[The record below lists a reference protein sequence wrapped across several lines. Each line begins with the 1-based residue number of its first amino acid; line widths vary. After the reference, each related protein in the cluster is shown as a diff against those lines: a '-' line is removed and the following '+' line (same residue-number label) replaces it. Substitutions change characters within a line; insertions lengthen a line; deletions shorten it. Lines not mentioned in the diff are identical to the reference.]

1 MADELESPVSKSE
14 MPFVAPC
21 RHVPVYAPWFW
32 LSEGFADLRK
42 APLQSLTYGL
52 FMTALIMTVTVLVWR
67 YGSVWIMFSMLCGFV
82 FIAPLSCIGIYAIS
96 AQLERNEP
104 VSMKRSLRA
113 AFRRYLGT
121 ELVFALVL
129 LIIFL
134 VWARAAS
141 VVSIFLPD
149 TVNPSLTEMAI
160 YITVGSLVVALFV
173 GITFSASVFALPM
186 IMHRNVDAITAILT
200 SINTVLHNKLA
211 MLFWIGLILI
221 GVVISIALGG
231 LGFIIFL
238 PAVGHAVWH
247 GYLDTIDAQE
257 FPRHD
262 VGITALPRTKGG
274 KPRFRPTGKAG

>member
-1 MADELESPVSKSE
+1 MADKLESPVSRDD

-21 RHVPVYAPWFW
+21 RHVPAYAPWYW
-32 LSEGFADLRK
+32 LGEGFADLRK

-52 FMTALIMTVTVLVWR
+52 FMAVLIMTVTYMAWR
-67 YGSVWIMFSMLCGFV
+67 YGSAWIMFSMLCGFV

-96 AQLERNEP
+96 AQLERDEK
-104 VSMKRSLRA
+104 VSMRRSLRA
-113 AFRRYLGT
+113 VFRRYLGT

-149 TVNPSLTEMAI
+149 SANPSLAEMAV
-160 YITVGSLVVALFV
+160 YITVGSLVAALFV
-173 GITFSASVFALPM
+173 GITFSASIFALPM

-200 SINTVLHNKLA
+200 SVNTVLHNKLA
-211 MLFWIGLILI
+211 MLVWVGLILI
-221 GVVISIALGG
+221 GVVISIATAG

-238 PAVGHAVWH
+238 PAVGHGVWH
-247 GYLDTIDAQE
+247 GYLDTIDAQA
-257 FPRHD
+257 FPRHE

-274 KPRFRPTGKAG
+274 QPRFRPRKIK